1 MNVFISGD
9 IEGITG
15 LVAWSQCGR
24 PNSDHF
30 DFDFARRM
38 YTHDIN
44 SAIRGARHAG
54 AGRIVVKDS
63 HGNSKNLLIDQLEPG
78 IELVSGYGSRFEG
91 MMVGLDSSFDA
102 AMLIGYHAMA
112 GTLHGVMEHTIS
124 GRVHRMWINGKLT
137 GEIGLS
143 TITAGNFGVPLV
155 AISSDVAGCAEA
167 ADLIPQVQSAAVKNG
182 FGRYMSQVKHPSD
195 TGQMIEE
202 AARSGAEMS
211 NSIAPYRIESPH
223 TVRVEFNR
231 SEEADMAVRVPAT
244 SRVDAYTIERTSDDW
259 EDLHRSIWCMISM
272 AEAGAQANN

>member
-1 MNVFISGD
+1 MNVYISGD

-24 PNSDHF
+24 PKSEHF
-30 DFDFARRM
+30 DFAFARRM

-44 SAIRGARHAG
+44 AAIRGARQAG

-63 HGNSKNLLIDQLEPG
+63 HGNSKNLLIDELEPG

-91 MMVGLDSSFDA
+91 MMVGIDSSFDA

-124 GRVHRMWINGKLT
+124 GRVHRMSINGKLT

-155 AISSDVAGCAEA
+155 AISSDRAGCEEA
-167 ADLIPQVQSAAVKNG
+167 IDLIPQLRGAAVKEG
-182 FGRYMSQVKHPSD
+182 FGRYMSQVKHPSE
-195 TGQMIEE
+195 TGQMIED
-202 AARSGAEMS
+202 AAREGAENA
-211 NSIAPYRIESPH
+211 NSIPPYRIESPY
-223 TVRVEFNR
+223 TVRIEFNR
-231 SEEADMAVRVPAT
+231 TEEADLAVRVPGT
-244 SRVDAYTIERTSDDW
+244 SRIDAYTIERTGGDW
-259 EDLHRSIWCMISM
+259 EDLHRSIWCMISL